1 MADAQAVMN
10 ALPLHGIS
18 IDAVTG
24 KLVEDGVRLF
34 IEAADR
40 LYAAVQSRLSNS
52 ERS

>member
-1 MADAQAVMN
+1 MK
-10 ALPLHGIS
+10 ALPPLGIS

-34 IEAADR
+34 IEAADW
-40 LYAAVQSRLSNS
+40 LYAAVQRRLSNPR